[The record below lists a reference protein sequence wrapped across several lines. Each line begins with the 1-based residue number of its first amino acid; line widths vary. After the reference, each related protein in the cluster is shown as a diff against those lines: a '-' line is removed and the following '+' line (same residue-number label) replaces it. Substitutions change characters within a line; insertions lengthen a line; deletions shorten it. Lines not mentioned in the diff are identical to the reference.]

1 VGNPAQTPQLS
12 LRHAAKT
19 FGAVHAI
26 VDGSIDLYGGEVH
39 GLVGENGAGKSTLV
53 KILAGVYQP
62 DSGELLVG
70 NEPTVLHGPA
80 ATRDAGI
87 AVIYQEPTLFPDLT
101 AAENIFMGRQPLR
114 RGRRIDAK
122 QMREHTRE
130 LFKQLGV
137 RLDPGRICRGLSIAD
152 QQIIEIAKAL
162 SLEAKIIVMDEPTAA
177 LSAAEVNRLFDVAR
191 TLRVGSGGA
200 VHLAPPRRSLR
211 DMPAGHRDARRQTGA
226 DQGTGRTHRR

>member
-1 VGNPAQTPQLS
+1 MDPGRDADRRIGGPGEGAPPNSAAASEESAGRAPGQQTDTGHRTDAGQRTDAGDGARVGNPAGTPQLS
-12 LRHAAKT
+12 LRHAAKA

-80 ATRDAGI
+80 AARDAGI

-122 QMREHTRE
+122 QMREH
-130 LFKQLGV
+130 
-137 RLDPGRICRGLSIAD
+137 
-152 QQIIEIAKAL
+152 
-162 SLEAKIIVMDEPTAA
+162 
-177 LSAAEVNRLFDVAR
+177 
-191 TLRVGSGGA
+191 
-200 VHLAPPRRSLR
+200 
-211 DMPAGHRDARRQTGA
+211 ARRVVQAAGCPA
-226 DQGTGRTHRR
+226 